1 MGPIRGGA
9 DGAASR
15 FAPPA
20 MLAGHPHPG
29 RRDSRPD
36 AAPESYDALRF
47 HGVQVQVR
55 AAGATS

>member
-1 MGPIRGGA
+1 
-9 DGAASR
+9 
-15 FAPPA
+15 
-20 MLAGHPHPG
+20 MLAGHPHPHPG